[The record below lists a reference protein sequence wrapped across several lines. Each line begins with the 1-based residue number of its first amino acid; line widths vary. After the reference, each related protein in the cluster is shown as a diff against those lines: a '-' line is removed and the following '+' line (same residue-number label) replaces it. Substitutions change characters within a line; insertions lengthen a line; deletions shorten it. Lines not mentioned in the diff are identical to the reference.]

1 MQHFLLVQTQN
12 MILAKRFTL
21 QNMHKKIESIMLS
34 VCLRNVVFP
43 RNFPSGKLPIPVN
56 NTGILPVSG
65 ILLLVTVAD
74 TKMYYFHVLPIAE
87 VILFRQID
95 RSPLYRYCH

>member
-21 QNMHKKIESIMLS
+21 QN
-34 VCLRNVVFP
+34 CLPEKCGLPAKFSEQN
-43 RNFPSGKLPIPVN
+43 LPIPVN

-74 TKMYYFHVLPIAE
+74 TKTYNFHMLPIAK

-95 RSPLYRYCH
+95 RSPM